1 MVNDI
6 LYTIALTQMNGI
18 GPATARRM
26 CSQAGNATVVMEN
39 HRNLRDVI
47 PDASDPLVA
56 LMADTKEA
64 IEKAERELEF
74 MEGKRVKCLTY
85 QNSNYPQRLLECDDA
100 PLALYFCGEA
110 DLNASKVISMVCT
123 RRCTTYGK
131 DMCRRLVEEMKELM
145 PDVLIVS
152 GLAYGID
159 VCCHRE
165 SLKMGLPTVGVLAHG
180 LDTLYPRIHR
190 ATAVEMV
197 KNGGLLTEY
206 PSQTKMD
213 KGLFVQ
219 RNRIVAGMCDAT
231 IVVESAEKGGSLITA
246 NLAHG
251 YEREVLA
258 VPGRVTDEMSKGCN
272 RIIQNDMAHSIR
284 NAEDIA
290 RLMGW
295 NTEVKKEAKQGEL
308 FVQLTAEQQKVIDSM
323 RGQEPMTTNQIM
335 ATTGQAFSEVSVVL
349 FELENMRL
357 VEFAGGGR
365 YVLKG

>member
-1 MVNDI
+1 MR
-6 LYTIALTQMNGI
+6 GI
-18 GPATARRM
+18 GPSTARRM
-26 CSQAGNATVVMEN
+26 CSQAGDARVVMEN
-39 HRNLRDVI
+39 HKRLRDVL
-47 PDASDPLVA
+47 PDASDQLVA
-56 LMADTKEA
+56 LMADTSEA
-64 IEKAERELEF
+64 MEKAKREMEF
-74 MEGKRVKCLTY
+74 MEGKRVKCLTF
-85 QNSNYPQRLLECDDA
+85 QDDDYPQRLLECDDA
-100 PLALYFCGEA
+100 PLVLYFCGNA
-110 DLNASKVISMVCT
+110 DLNASKVISMVGT
-123 RRCTTYGK
+123 RRCTPYGR

-165 SLKMGLPTVGVLAHG
+165 SLRMGLPTVGVLAHG
-180 LDTLYPRIHR
+180 LDTLYPRTHR
-190 ATAVEMV
+190 ETAVEMV

-219 RNRIVAGMCDAT
+219 RNRIVAGLCDAT

-258 VPGRVTDEMSKGCN
+258 VPGRVTDDMSKGCN
-272 RIIQNDMAHSIR
+272 RIIQNDLAHAIR
-284 NAEDIA
+284 NAEDMA

-295 NTEVKKEAKQGEL
+295 NTELKKEAKQGEL
-308 FVQLTAEQQKVIDSM
+308 FVQLTSAQQKVADCM
-323 RGQEPMTTNQIM
+323 RGQAPMMTNQIV
-335 ATTGQAFSEVSVVL
+335 AETGLPFSEVSIVL

-365 YVLKG
+365 YFLKL

>member
-1 MVNDI
+1 M
-6 LYTIALTQMNGI
+6 YGI

-26 CSQAGNATVVMEN
+26 CSQAGSARAVMEN
-39 HRNLRDVI
+39 HCSLRDVI
-47 PDASDPLVA
+47 PDASDQLVT
-56 LMADTKEA
+56 LMADTAEA
-64 IEKAERELEF
+64 MKRAEKELEF

-85 QNSNYPQRLLECDDA
+85 ADADYPQRLLECDDA
-100 PLALYFCGEA
+100 PLVLYFCGNA
-110 DLNASKVISMVCT
+110 DLNASKVISMVGT
-123 RRCTTYGK
+123 RRCTSYGR

-180 LDTLYPRIHR
+180 LDTLYPRTHR
-190 ATAVEMV
+190 ETAVEMV

-213 KGLFVQ
+213 KGLFVH
-219 RNRIVAGMCDAT
+219 RNRIVAGICDAT

-258 VPGRVTDEMSKGCN
+258 VPGRVTDDMSKGCN
-272 RIIQNDMAHSIR
+272 RIIQNDLAHSVR
-284 NAEDIA
+284 NAEDVA

-295 NTEVKKEAKQGEL
+295 NTEPKNEARQGEL
-308 FVQLTAEQQKVIDSM
+308 FVQLTENQQMVVDCMK
-323 RGQEPMTTNQIM
+323 GQEPMMTNQIVA
-335 ATTGQAFSEVSVVL
+335 ATGMAFSEVSIVL
-349 FELENMRL
+349 FELENMRI

-365 YVLKG
+365 YFLKL